1 MKIFCVGRNYAEHAK
16 ELQNEIPENPVIFM
30 KPPTAVI
37 TKEQP
42 LEYPSFTQELHYEG
56 EIVLRIGKKGKNI
69 PINSALSHIDALTIG
84 IDFTARDMQNE
95 LKKKGL
101 PWEIAKGFDG
111 SASIGT
117 FKIFNNQRKFQLYK
131 NGQLVQDGDMN
142 NMIFQ
147 IPTLVHFIST
157 YFTLEEGDVIFTG
170 TPKGV
175 GIVQSGDFFEGFL
188 EEEKVLFCQV
198 K

>member
-1 MKIFCVGRNYAEHAK
+1 MKVFCVGRNYAEHAK
-16 ELQNEIPENPVIFM
+16 ELQNEVPENPVIFM

-37 TKEQP
+37 TNEQP

-69 PINSALSHIDALTIG
+69 PINSALSHVDALTVG
-84 IDFTARDMQNE
+84 IDFTARDIQNE

-111 SASIGT
+111 SAPIGT
-117 FKIFNNQRKFQLYK
+117 FKPFNHQKRFQLFK
-131 NGQLVQDGDMN
+131 NDLLVQDGNMD

-147 IPTLVHFIST
+147 IPVLIHFIST
-157 YFTLEEGDVIFTG
+157 YFTLEEGDLIFTG

-175 GIVQSGDFFEGFL
+175 GSVQKGDVLEGLL
-188 EEEKVLFCQV
+188 EGEKVLFCQV
-198 K
+198 E